1 MQLKTQC
8 IINFFHCKHGW
19 SSSTHGRHIKLAV
32 ITRFTIPAA
41 SSIWTYFSYFVTSLL
56 HDFCRQVSR
65 RGKATRNHGFQNSHH
80 ENQQTFLT
88 QQTVLFTCSQVAQ
101 AITMGPGTTLADRV
115 VHIMLTVCFL
125 MLKKCYYYAQSSTVM
140 LQLFSPGSLITWYA
154 YMDDYID
161 NIKYKYSFYAELVEE
176 SSPLLTLFNVTIFCY
191 TEAWWRL
198 QYSPT

>member
-41 SSIWTYFSYFVTSLL
+41 SSILTYFSYFVTSLL

-80 ENQQTFLT
+80 ENQQMFLT

-115 VHIMLTVCFL
+115 VHYADSFL
-125 MLKKCYYYAQSSTVM
+125 ILKKMLLLCSKFHCYAPT
-140 LQLFSPGSLITWYA
+140 FFPRITHHLICLYGWLY
-154 YMDDYID
+154 
-161 NIKYKYSFYAELVEE
+161 
-176 SSPLLTLFNVTIFCY
+176 
-191 TEAWWRL
+191 W
-198 QYSPT
+198 QH